1 MVMNKNAKKR
11 NALRWTWAFML
22 LSLAVILAG
31 ATLCEYAAIRV
42 MEVAGTDSRDI
53 LHEPTDFVT
62 SVKDV
67 IGEMVLLV
75 GVGLTIMMLG
85 FAVFAIAVSRRTT
98 LRVESAQ
105 ITALEARIKK
115 LERGVEKR

>member
-1 MVMNKNAKKR
+1 MAKVIKKR
-11 NALRWTWAFML
+11 SALRWTWAFIL

-42 MEVAGTDSRDI
+42 MEVAATDSVDI

-67 IGEMVLLV
+67 VGEMAMLV
-75 GVGLTIMMLG
+75 GVGLMIMMLG

-98 LRVESAQ
+98 LRVESVQ
-105 ITALEARIKK
+105 IAALERRVKR
-115 LERGVEKR
+115 LEKELEKH